1 MMTLRGTCCSFWTL
15 AMLVSDYSADLQVAE
30 THQDTINLH
39 QRGREGDAESKS
51 RCYDDEVVMKWV
63 TLKLNRHFV
72 CKKTPQSTCEA
83 LLCWTRQ
90 NRSKTYTTP
99 QINDWL
105 FITHLLLE
113 SLLLLEVRHSSW
125 ENQHTRISLI
135 QLLPWIW
142 AATSHCLRSDKS

>member
-15 AMLVSDYSADLQVAE
+15 AMVVSDYSADLQVAE
-30 THQDTINLH
+30 THQDTINLN

-51 RCYDDEVVMKWV
+51 RCYDDEIVMKWV

>member
-15 AMLVSDYSADLQVAE
+15 AMVVSDSSADLQVAE

>member
-15 AMLVSDYSADLQVAE
+15 AMVVSDYSADLQVAE

-39 QRGREGDAESKS
+39 QERQGRRRQVQVQVLRWWS
-51 RCYDDEVVMKWV
+51 RLKWV

>member
-15 AMLVSDYSADLQVAE
+15 AMVVSDYSADLQVAE

-125 ENQHTRISLI
+125 ENQHTRISLT

>member
-30 THQDTINLH
+30 IHQDTINLH

>member
-30 THQDTINLH
+30 IHQDTINLH

-51 RCYDDEVVMKWV
+51 RCYDDEIVMKWV

>member
-39 QRGREGDAESKS
+39 QRGREGDAKSKS
-51 RCYDDEVVMKWV
+51 RCYDDEIVMKWV

>member
-15 AMLVSDYSADLQVAE
+15 AMLVSDSSADLQVAE

>member
-15 AMLVSDYSADLQVAE
+15 AMVVSDYSADLQVAE

-51 RCYDDEVVMKWV
+51 RCYDDEIVMKWV

>member
-1 MMTLRGTCCSFWTL
+1 MTLRGTCCSFWTL

>member
-15 AMLVSDYSADLQVAE
+15 AMVVSDYSADLQVAE

>member
-15 AMLVSDYSADLQVAE
+15 AVVVSDYSADLQVAE
-30 THQDTINLH
+30 IHQDTINLH

>member
-15 AMLVSDYSADLQVAE
+15 AMVVSDYSADLQVAE

-72 CKKTPQSTCEA
+72 CKKTPQSACEA

>member
-15 AMLVSDYSADLQVAE
+15 AMVVSDYSADLQVAE
-30 THQDTINLH
+30 IHQDTINLH